1 MADRQRSKLTPEAE
15 ILGRQ
20 LCTYLYYLVQ
30 AERPTRDAL
39 VQGIALAVGHSIVSN
54 VASYDQPEVRE
65 ALVAELDCAMSV
77 FQSCLNTR
85 DGTNAPAAHVRPNRL
100 RLVWA
105 RPERRVFALLG
116 R

>member
-1 MADRQRSKLTPEAE
+1 MADRQRSKMTPKAE
-15 ILGRQ
+15 VLGRQ
-20 LCTYLYYLVQ
+20 LCTYLHYLVQ

-54 VASYDQPEVRE
+54 VASCDQPKARE
-65 ALVAELDCAMSV
+65 ELVAELDCAMSV
-77 FQSCLNTR
+77 FQSCLNTKG
-85 DGTNAPAAHVRPNRL
+85 GTKAPAAHVRPKL

-105 RPERRVFALLG
+105 RPERRVSALPG